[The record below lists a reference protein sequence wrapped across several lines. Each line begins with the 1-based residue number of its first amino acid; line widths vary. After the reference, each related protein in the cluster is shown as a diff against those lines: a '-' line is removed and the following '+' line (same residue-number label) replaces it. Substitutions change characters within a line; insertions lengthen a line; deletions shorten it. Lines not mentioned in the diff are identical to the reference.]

1 MKARKP
7 QEYSAKEFD
16 AVVALIRQDESLR
29 EDIEAITGQKLD
41 DGKSPRELFDLF
53 LTLEGATQVQAV
65 VVRYG
70 QARRAVR
77 QTRIELAAPDM
88 LPPSTAEYVAG
99 VQSRL
104 DAEKRRREAA
114 EAELKVLR
122 SRNVLQLPAGK
133 AANG

>member
-16 AVVALIRQDESLR
+16 AVVALIRQNESLR
-29 EDIEAITGQKLD
+29 EDIEAITGQTL

-53 LTLEGATQVQAV
+53 LTLEGATQVQGV

-70 QARRAVR
+70 QARRLVR
-77 QTRIELAAPDM
+77 QTRIELAAPEM
-88 LPPSTAEYVAG
+88 LPPSTAEYVAD

-114 EAELKVLR
+114 EAELRALR

-133 AANG
+133 AVNG